1 MVGGGLS
8 GRLSLAWSVVG
19 SDRGSFLPG
28 STACV
33 STDHACSDRPPTP
46 PPTTYVPA
54 DHLLLDRL
62 LGCGAR
68 STTCASTDQ
77 ACSDRPPVFGAGS
90 AVLTS
95 TDHLLL
101 DGPLVACPTAAFA

>member
-33 STDHACSDRPPTP
+33 STDHACSDRPP
-46 PPTTYVPA
+46 
-54 DHLLLDRL
+54 
-62 LGCGAR
+62 
-68 STTCASTDQ
+68 
-77 ACSDRPPVFGAGS
+77 VFGAGS